1 MRYDVIV
8 VGAGP
13 AGSTTARECA
23 ERGLSVLLL
32 EKASFPRDKPCGGGV
47 SVRAARL
54 LPFDLAP
61 VVERTAYGVRFSLR
75 QSRGFSRLSPQPLTF
90 LTQRAALDALL
101 ATRAVR
107 SGATLRERAPVQTI
121 ERHATHVVVRAGGQ
135 AFEGCTLVAADGANG
150 PTARLAGIPVARRM
164 GIAYEA
170 NVTPRGGLA
179 PQWQTTIGLDLGS
192 PRGGY
197 GWIFPRGDHVNI
209 GVGGW
214 LHTAASLRT
223 LLDRLIRFYGFDPS
237 TVWGVRG
244 YHLPMRRPDAPLVDR
259 NVLLVGDAAGLLDPL
274 TGEGIHAA
282 ISSGRTAARHLAAYL
297 DGRAT
302 DLQGYAREMA
312 ADLLPDLQVASR
324 LHATI
329 DRAPGAFLAS
339 VRYVPRAWN
348 LVCRILRGDQTYVG
362 VVRRMGWLL
371 AARRYLRSSRGRI
384 ARPATT
390 SQSPR

>member
-1 MRYDVIV
+1 MMRYDVIV
-8 VGAGP
+8 VAAGP
-13 AGSTTARECA
+13 AGSTPARECA

-54 LPFDLAP
+54 LPCALAP

-179 PQWQTTIGLDLGS
+179 PQWQPTHGLDLG
-192 PRGGY
+192 R
-197 GWIFPRGDHVNI
+197 
-209 GVGGW
+209 
-214 LHTAASLRT
+214 
-223 LLDRLIRFYGFDPS
+223 
-237 TVWGVRG
+237 
-244 YHLPMRRPDAPLVDR
+244 
-259 NVLLVGDAAGLLDPL
+259 
-274 TGEGIHAA
+274 
-282 ISSGRTAARHLAAYL
+282 
-297 DGRAT
+297 
-302 DLQGYAREMA
+302 
-312 ADLLPDLQVASR
+312 
-324 LHATI
+324 
-329 DRAPGAFLAS
+329 
-339 VRYVPRAWN
+339 
-348 LVCRILRGDQTYVG
+348 
-362 VVRRMGWLL
+362 
-371 AARRYLRSSRGRI
+371 
-384 ARPATT
+384 
-390 SQSPR
+390 